1 MMGKTLA
8 SFLAF
13 FMTLLA
19 PVVFAQMPVTAPLG
33 VSAGMEQIG
42 VVAAARGKVELMLPG
57 QVGRIA
63 QSGQPVYM
71 GDKINTDGQGNLQ
84 IMLLDETVFTIGPNT
99 MLVIDE
105 FVYDPKT
112 QDGKVQASIAK
123 GVFRYVSGK
132 IAAKKPSNVT
142 LKLPTATIGIR
153 GTIVGGNV
161 VPGGPSLAA
170 LLGPGANN
178 NAGAQPGS
186 FSITGTGQNPGQ
198 ENVDHTGF
206 GVTVGADGSVS
217 GAFQLSE
224 ADINGLTAGLAPS
237 GGGSDS
243 GEGGGSATDQSGQ
256 GTFMTGENS
265 NTAQGLNVLSD
276 TNNETSTTAAQ
287 DAAADNESVANGI
300 TLISQL
306 SRITTGEYHY
316 AGTGTFVQTMLYGY
330 PSACIGTVSSS
341 VDINFGTKTIG
352 GGKSFISIDT
362 LASGGNIKTGNVEI
376 ASVGFNSGA
385 GSYAVFSPAIGSG
398 VPHPSN
404 ISATITLQNS
414 NSVVAQNAISSIV
427 YNDNMA
433 TYSNQG
439 SGTTEATRSSG
450 LTPEPPSSPSH
461 GY

>member
-1 MMGKTLA
+1 MEKTLA

-13 FMTLLA
+13 FMVLSA
-19 PVVFAQMPVTAPLG
+19 PVAFSQMPVTAPLG

-42 VVAAARGKVELMLPG
+42 VVAAARGKVELTLPG

-112 QDGKVQASIAK
+112 QNGKVQASIAK

-217 GAFQLSE
+217 GVFQLSE
-224 ADINGLTAGLAPS
+224 VDINGLTAGLAPS

-256 GTFMTGENS
+256 GTFMTGENGD
-265 NTAQGLNVLSD
+265 TAQGLNGLSD
-276 TNNETSTTAAQ
+276 TNNGTSTTAAQ
-287 DAAADNESVANGI
+287 DAAADTGSVANGI
-300 TLISQL
+300 TTMEQL
-306 SRITTGEYHY
+306 SRISTGIFHY
-316 AGTGTFVQTMLYGY
+316 FGTGTYTGMYG
-330 PSACIGTVSSS
+330 SGAMKASI
-341 VDINFGTKTIG
+341 DIDFGSKTIG
-352 GGKSFISIDT
+352 GGNSYVSISDGYSTDTTKGIATTLPFGSSGNAVFQWTDVKGVSGGTFKNIDVT
-362 LASGGNIKTGNVEI
+362 LGNSGGVIANQAKVTTNYVGSMLTGSGSASG
-376 ASVGFNSGA
+376 
-385 GSYAVFSPAIGSG
+385 PR
-398 VPHPSN
+398 
-404 ISATITLQNS
+404 
-414 NSVVAQNAISSIV
+414 
-427 YNDNMA
+427 
-433 TYSNQG
+433 
-439 SGTTEATRSSG
+439 TEG
-450 LTPEPPSSPSH
+450 PSSAPPIA
-461 GY
+461 